1 MYVYIIRVYRMYM
14 YLYIIY
20 SYIRVPRVVARVC
33 MCVCHTY
40 VINRRVCPPAQ
51 SGLCVLTCCLWK
63 GEKTRKSV
71 ESDERKHRGEE
82 RPEKGSVVV
91 ELLSNCRHRRRH
103 SDFSDFRKK
112 MRIEREAR
120 RARCSGTA
128 SLRT

>member
-33 MCVCHTY
+33 VCVCVSY
-40 VINRRVCPPAQ
+40 VCNKQESLPARAKWIVCIDLLPLERRKDAKLRRGRRAEAP
-51 SGLCVLTCCLWK
+51 
-63 GEKTRKSV
+63 
-71 ESDERKHRGEE
+71 RGEE
-82 RPEKGSVVV
+82 RPEKDSVV
-91 ELLSNCRHRRRH
+91 ELLSNCRRRCH
-103 SDFSDFRKK
+103 SDFRKK